1 MNIKRQIAVINQS
14 YKINKRLQVIE
25 KKIDIVLEKIKNNE

>member
-25 KKIDIVLEKIKNNE
+25 KKIDIVLEKIKNNG